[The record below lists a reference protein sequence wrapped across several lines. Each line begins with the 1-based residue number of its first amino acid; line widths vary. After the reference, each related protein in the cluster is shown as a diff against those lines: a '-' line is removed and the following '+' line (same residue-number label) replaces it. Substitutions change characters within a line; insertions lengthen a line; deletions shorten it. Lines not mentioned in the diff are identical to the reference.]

1 MVSKGRMG
9 FKVSVVAGM
18 LGVMGLGMA
27 AVQASAQMPD
37 VTVRFADLDL
47 NTAQGASALYTRIRH
62 AAEEV
67 CPGAESLSV
76 PLRMAALSCRN
87 KVVAHAVASVGS
99 PQLAAVYAERARNGA
114 V

>member
-9 FKVSVVAGM
+9 FKVSVVAGI
-18 LGVMGLGMA
+18 LGVVGLGMA

-37 VTVRFADLDL
+37 VTVKYADLDL
-47 NTAQGASALYTRIRH
+47 NTAQGASALYSRIKH

-67 CPGAESLSV
+67 CPGADSLSI
-76 PLRMAALSCRN
+76 PLRLAARSCRQT
-87 KVVAHAVASVGS
+87 VVAHAVASVSS
-99 PQLAAVYAERARNGA
+99 PKLAAVYADRTRNGA